1 MARMIQGKHF
11 SSESELIIDPF
22 PELQMTLVRAKSAEK
37 RRKLKGQMEP
47 SFRKHGPPTKSF
59 H

>member
-1 MARMIQGKHF
+1 MIQGKHF

-22 PELQMTLVRAKSAEK
+22 PELQMTLVRAKSAEE